1 MTVELKNEAD
11 YRDVLQRSK
20 TTENY
25 EKYKRQK
32 NKVNNFIKR
41 AKQNKKNLLDENT
54 RKAT

>member
-32 NKVNNFIKR
+32 NKGNNFIKR